1 MARKN
6 RQEVETVVQPR
17 LNITLRTAVN
27 GYLLDVDDEGYMYFD
42 EQALLEGFCIHVGL
56 QRRGEMTRQEID
68 GLLKATLDGTAERLL
83 QREVNELRAQVR
95 ELKRE
100 IKRMRL
106 L

>member
-1 MARKN
+1 M
-6 RQEVETVVQPR
+6 VQPR

-68 GLLKATLDGTAERLL
+68 TLLKATLDGTAERLL

-95 ELKRE
+95 ELRRE
-100 IKRMRL
+100 IKRL
-106 L
+106 LKN

>member
-1 MARKN
+1 MARKK

-95 ELKRE
+95 ELRRE
-100 IKRMRL
+100 IKRL
-106 L
+106 LKN

>member
-56 QRRGEMTRQEID
+56 QRRGEMTRQEIN

-100 IKRMRL
+100 IKRL
-106 L
+106 LKN

>member
-56 QRRGEMTRQEID
+56 QRLGEMTRQEID

-100 IKRMRL
+100 IKRL
-106 L
+106 LKN

>member
-1 MARKN
+1 M
-6 RQEVETVVQPR
+6 VQPR